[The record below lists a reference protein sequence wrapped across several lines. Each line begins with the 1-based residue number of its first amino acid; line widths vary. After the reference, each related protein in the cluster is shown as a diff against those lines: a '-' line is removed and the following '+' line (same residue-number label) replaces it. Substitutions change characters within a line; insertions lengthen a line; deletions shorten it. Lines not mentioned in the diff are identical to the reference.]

1 MGDLT
6 MFGKSYNSVGN
17 NSANLCLCTSGDVTI
32 KTPGK
37 FTTLFKN
44 GKLAV
49 DESFK
54 IYTTDSMDSIK
65 KNGIYI
71 VTTEGDSGETNQAV
85 YLYYDGETIL
95 LASTTDLGILYNSKQ
110 SLTPDQ
116 VLQALKN
123 IGLYYETLQE
133 AKDSGIIDGVVYILN
148 EQNFYKVSGGN
159 FTVFSNV
166 SSENSESSDESSENP
181 TTPEEQPV
189 LTVGNITI
197 DGSVTPSKIESAQLT
212 LQNVYKVASMGAVQG
227 SKGFLLYTKNSNSY
241 IEADNLEV
249 RGDFVYTKML
259 KNPEYIGTSL
269 TNIITSYTTDTSS
282 SDTGN
287 SGSSNT
293 YTGEIEFNLKY
304 KNSFSV
310 DDYIYIGLWIEEPI
324 STTET
329 SDESETESDTE
340 QTNKTRTELI
350 GYVVTATDYSV
361 IVKFPTLTELTSQ
374 IKDVLVGAFI
384 HYLGGST
391 KNKQLLYYNSDSISL
406 KTVDASE
413 TEIQCE
419 TVTQIGDLGNIS
431 TNIKRDDVTL
441 SGYGIYSDN
450 LVATNPTFYGSTY
463 FISTEED
470 YPKYDS
476 NFEVPGDYDD
486 DKYNRTLTSVSWV
499 KSFLSSR
506 DTAIE
511 ELRNSID
518 DINTAIDK
526 INSDI
531 ADLDTKVDNITHPE
545 YSLAKKATA
554 TAGYARTY
562 GLTKNSVFVGT
573 SINVGVSTIVKESY
587 YDSDTQSIVIKFN
600 KGGTST
606 ETVKI
611 SLADLISSLSGTT
624 T

>member
-71 VTTEGDSGETNQAV
+71 VTTEGDSGESNQEV

-181 TTPEEQPV
+181 KTPEEQLV

-197 DGSVTPSKIESAQLT
+197 DGSVIPSKIESAQLT
-212 LQNVYKVASMGAVQG
+212 LQNVYKVASVGAVPG

-259 KNPEYIGTSL
+259 ENPEYIGTSL

-287 SGSSNT
+287 SDSSNT
-293 YTGEIEFNLKY
+293 YTGEIEFSLKY

-329 SDESETESDTE
+329 TDESGTESDTE

-374 IKDVLVGAFI
+374 IKDVLVGASI

-476 NFEVPGDYDD
+476 NFEVPSDYDD
-486 DKYNRTLTSVSWV
+486 DKYNRILTSVSWV

-518 DINTAIDK
+518 GINTAIDK

-562 GLTKNSVFVGT
+562 GLTKNNVFVGT

-600 KGGTST
+600 KGGVST

>member
-17 NSANLCLCTSGDVTI
+17 NSANLCLCTSGDITI

-71 VTTEGDSGETNQAV
+71 VTTEGDSGESNQAV

-95 LASTTDLGILYNSKQ
+95 LASTTDLGVLYNSKQ

-148 EQNFYKVSGGN
+148 EQNFYRVSGGN
-159 FTVFSNV
+159 FLVFSDA
-166 SSENSESSDESSENP
+166 SSESSESSDESSEKP

-197 DGSVTPSKIESAQLT
+197 DGSVTPSKIETAQLA
-212 LQNVYKVASMGAVQG
+212 LQNVYKVASVGAVQG
-227 SKGFLLYTKNSNSY
+227 SKGFLLYTKDSNSY

-249 RGDFVYTKML
+249 RGNFVYAKML
-259 KNPEYIGTSL
+259 ENPEYIGTSL
-269 TNIITSYTTDTSS
+269 TNIITSYTTDTDG
-282 SDTGN
+282 SD
-287 SGSSNT
+287 SSNT

-304 KNSFSV
+304 KNSFFI
-310 DDYIYIGLWIEEPI
+310 DDYIYIGLWIEESI

-329 SDESETESDTE
+329 SDESETESSTE
-340 QTNKTRTELI
+340 QTNKIRIELI
-350 GYVVTATDYSV
+350 GYVIKATDTSV
-361 IVKFPTLTELTSQ
+361 TVKFPTLTELTSP
-374 IKDVLVGAFI
+374 IESALVGAYI

-391 KNKQLLYYNSDSISL
+391 KNKQLLHYNSDSISL

-463 FISTEED
+463 SVSTESD
-470 YPKYDS
+470 YPKYNDS
-476 NFEVPGDYDD
+476 FEVPSDYEEAKY
-486 DKYNRTLTSVSWV
+486 DKILTSVSWV
-499 KSFLSSR
+499 KTLLSSR

-518 DINTAIDK
+518 GINTAIDK

-611 SLADLISSLSGTT
+611 SLADLISSLSGATT
-624 T
+624 

>member
-54 IYTTDSMDSIK
+54 IYTTDSVDSIK

-71 VTTEGDSGETNQAV
+71 VTTEGDSGESNQAV

-95 LASTTDLGILYNSKQ
+95 LASTTDLGVLYNSKQ

-133 AKDSGIIDGVVYILN
+133 AKNSGIIDGVVYILN
-148 EQNFYKVSGGN
+148 EQNFYKVSKGN
-159 FTVFSNV
+159 FVVFSDA
-166 SSENSESSDESSENP
+166 SSDSSESSDEPSENP

-197 DGSVTPSKIESAQLT
+197 DGSVVPSKIEAAQLA
-212 LQNVYKVASMGAVQG
+212 LQNVYKVASVGAIQG
-227 SKGFLLYTKNSNSY
+227 SKGFLIYTKDSNSY
-241 IEADNLEV
+241 IETDNLEI

-259 KNPEYIGTSL
+259 KNPEYIGTSQ
-269 TNIITSYTTDTSS
+269 TNIITSYTTDT
-282 SDTGN
+282 DG

-310 DDYIYIGLWIEEPI
+310 DDYIYIGLWIEDPI

-329 SDESETESDTE
+329 SDESETESSTE
-340 QTNKTRTELI
+340 QTNKVRTELI
-350 GYVVTATDYSV
+350 GYVVKATGTSV
-361 IVKFPTLTELTSQ
+361 TVKFPTLTELTSP
-374 IKDVLVGAFI
+374 IENALIGATI

-391 KNKQLLYYNSDSISL
+391 ENKQLLHYNSDSISL

-419 TVTQIGDLGNIS
+419 TVTQIGDLEKIS
-431 TNIKRDDVTL
+431 ANIKRDDVTL

-463 FISTEED
+463 FVSTEED

-476 NFEVPGDYDD
+476 NFEVPSDYDD

-499 KSFLSSR
+499 KNFLSSIN
-506 DTAIE
+506 TAIE
-511 ELRNSID
+511 DLRSSLD
-518 DINTAIDK
+518 GINTAIDK

-531 ADLDTKVDNITHPE
+531 TDLETKVDNITHPE
-545 YSLAKKATA
+545 YSLAKKSTT

-562 GLTKNSVFVGT
+562 GLTKNNVFVGT

-587 YDSDTQSIVIKFN
+587 YDSDTQNIVIKFN

-606 ETVKI
+606 ETVEI
-611 SLADLISSLSGTT
+611 SLADLISSLNGATT
-624 T
+624 

>member
-54 IYTTDSMDSIK
+54 IYTTDSVDSIK

-71 VTTEGDSGETNQAV
+71 VTTEGDSEESNQAV

-95 LASTTDLGILYNSKQ
+95 LANTTDLGVLYNSKQ
-110 SLTPDQ
+110 SLTPEQ

-148 EQNFYKVSGGN
+148 EQNFYKVSKGN
-159 FTVFSNV
+159 FAVFSNS
-166 SSENSESSDESSENP
+166 SSESSESSDESSENP

-197 DGSVTPSKIESAQLT
+197 DGSVVPSKIEAAQLA
-212 LQNVYKVASMGAVQG
+212 LQNVYKVASVGAVQG
-227 SKGFLLYTKNSNSY
+227 SKGFLLYTKDSNSY

-249 RGDFVYTKML
+249 RGNFVYTKML
-259 KNPEYIGTSL
+259 ENPEYIGTSL
-269 TNIITSYTTDTSS
+269 TNIITSYTTDT
-282 SDTGN
+282 DG
-287 SGSSNT
+287 SGSPNT

-329 SDESETESDTE
+329 SDESETESSTG
-340 QTNKTRTELI
+340 QTNKIRIELI
-350 GYVVTATDYSV
+350 GYVVKATGTSV
-361 IVKFPTLTELTSQ
+361 TVKFPTLTELTSS
-374 IKDVLVGAFI
+374 IENTLVGASI
-384 HYLGGST
+384 HYIGGST
-391 KNKQLLYYNSDSISL
+391 KNKQLLHYNSDSISL

-419 TVTQIGDLGNIS
+419 TVTQIGDLEKILA
-431 TNIKRDDVTL
+431 NIKRDDVTL

-463 FISTEED
+463 SVSTESD
-470 YPKYDS
+470 YPKYNDS
-476 NFEVPGDYDD
+476 FEVPSDYEEAKY
-486 DKYNRTLTSVSWV
+486 DKILTSVSWV
-499 KSFLSSR
+499 KTLLSSR

-511 ELRNSID
+511 ELKS
-518 DINTAIDK
+518 ALEK
-526 INSDI
+526 
-531 ADLDTKVDNITHPE
+531 LQTKVDSITIPE
-545 YSLAKKATA
+545 YSIAAKATA
-554 TAGYARTY
+554 ASGYAKSY
-562 GLTKNSVFVGT
+562 GLTKNNVFVGT
-573 SINVGVSTIVKESY
+573 NINVGVSKVVNESY
-587 YDSDTQSIVIKFN
+587 YDANTQSIVIKFN

-611 SLADLISSLSGTT
+611 SLADLISSLSEATT
-624 T
+624 

>member
-54 IYTTDSMDSIK
+54 IYTTDSVDSIK

-71 VTTEGDSGETNQAV
+71 VTTEGNSGESNQAV

-95 LASTTDLGILYNSKQ
+95 LANTTDLGVLYNSKQ
-110 SLTPDQ
+110 SLTPEQ

-148 EQNFYKVSGGN
+148 EQNFYKVSKGN
-159 FTVFSNV
+159 FAVFSNS
-166 SSENSESSDESSENP
+166 SSESSESSDESSENP

-197 DGSVTPSKIESAQLT
+197 DGSVVPSKIEAAQLA
-212 LQNVYKVASMGAVQG
+212 LQNVYKVASVGAIQG
-227 SKGFLLYTKNSNSY
+227 SKGFLIYTKDSNSY
-241 IEADNLEV
+241 IETDNLEI

-269 TNIITSYTTDTSS
+269 TNIITSYTTDT
-282 SDTGN
+282 DG

-293 YTGEIEFNLKY
+293 YTGEIEFELKF

-329 SDESETESDTE
+329 SDGSETGSSTE
-340 QTNKTRTELI
+340 QTNKVITELI
-350 GYVVTATDYSV
+350 GYVVKVTDTNV
-361 IVKFPTLTELTSQ
+361 TVNFPTLTELTSP
-374 IKDVLVGAFI
+374 IENALVGAYI

-391 KNKQLLYYNSDSISL
+391 ENKQLLHYNSDSISL

-419 TVTQIGDLGNIS
+419 TVTQIGDLEKIS
-431 TNIKRDDVTL
+431 ANIKRDDVTL

-463 FISTEED
+463 FVSTEED

-476 NFEVPGDYDD
+476 NFEVPSDYDD

-499 KSFLSSR
+499 KNFLSSLN
-506 DTAIE
+506 TAIE
-511 ELRNSID
+511 DLRSSLD
-518 DINTAIDK
+518 DVNTAIDK

-531 ADLDTKVDNITHPE
+531 ADLDTKVNNITHPE
-545 YSLAKKATA
+545 YSIAKKTT
-554 TAGYARTY
+554 TAGYASTY

-587 YDSDTQSIVIKFN
+587 YDSDTQNIVIKFN
-600 KGGTST
+600 KGGTNT
-606 ETVKI
+606 ETVEI